1 MAKDQE
7 HKLQVSL
14 MQWLA
19 AVHKIEYAL
28 TFAVPNG
35 GHRHPAVAAKL
46 KAEGVKRGVPDVFM
60 AVPRGD
66 KLGLF
71 IELKTEKG
79 RPTEE
84 QKTWIKLLNNQG
96 YKAVICKGY
105 DAAKTAI
112 EEYLRGE

>member
-7 HKLQVSL
+7 HQIQVSL

-19 AVHKIEYAL
+19 AVYKTEYML
-28 TFAVPNG
+28 TAAIPNG
-35 GHRHPAVAAKL
+35 GHRHPRVGAQL
-46 KAEGVKRGVPDVFM
+46 KAEGVKRGFPDLFM

-66 KLGLF
+66 KHGLF
-71 IELKTEKG
+71 IELKTETG

-105 DAAKTAI
+105 DAAKAAI
-112 EEYLRGE
+112 ESYLRGE